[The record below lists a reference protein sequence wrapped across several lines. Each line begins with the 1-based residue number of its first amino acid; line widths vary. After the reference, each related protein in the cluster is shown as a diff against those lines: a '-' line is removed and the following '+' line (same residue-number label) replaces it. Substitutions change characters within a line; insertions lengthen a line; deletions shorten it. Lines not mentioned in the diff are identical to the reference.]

1 METKTAEITA
11 SMVTVEVTDEKT
23 GIKYRRE
30 LPMDYHE
37 TANCLRLK
45 GEGLNGA
52 PAELVFYSNRGVD
65 RLKNLIGKG
74 PDEDSCGSH
83 S

>member
-1 METKTAEITA
+1 MENNATEINA
-11 SMVTVEVTDEKT
+11 SMVTIEVTDEKT
-23 GIKYRRE
+23 GAKYRRE
-30 LPMDYHE
+30 LPIDYYE

-52 PAELVFYSNRGVD
+52 PAELVFYSNRGVE
-65 RLKNLIGKG
+65 RLKNLAGKG